1 MMTLRHMPPAAG
13 LAALAV
19 LLASALLGTS
29 SCSYDNEQE
38 LFAGELSSCD
48 SVSVTYRGTIQPLL
62 AQHCL
67 RCHGPTRTEGG
78 VVVTAHHDVQTLG
91 RTGQLLGVIQH
102 KPGYPAMPD
111 DEPRL
116 SDCDIN
122 KVKIWVRAGM
132 PDN

>member
-1 MMTLRHMPPAAG
+1 MFSRQKPRVFG
-13 LAALAV
+13 LAAALA
-19 LLASALLGTS
+19 LLAGAGLGVS
-29 SCSYDNEQE
+29 GCSYENEQE
-38 LFAGELSSCD
+38 LFASEQLTCD
-48 SVSVTYRGTIQPLL
+48 TLNVTYRGTIAPLL
-62 AQHCL
+62 AQHCQ
-67 RCHGPTRTEGG
+67 RCHGPTRAESG

-111 DEPRL
+111 DEPML
-116 SDCDIN
+116 PACDIN

>member
-1 MMTLRHMPPAAG
+1 MPRVAGVAVRLALAAG
-13 LAALAV
+13 AG
-19 LLASALLGTS
+19 LGLS
-29 SCSYDNEQE
+29 SCAYQNEQE
-38 LFAGELSSCD
+38 LFASEQLTCD
-48 SVSVTYRGTIQPLL
+48 TVSVTYRGTIAPLL
-62 AQHCL
+62 AQHCQ
-67 RCHGPTRTEGG
+67 RCHGPTRAESG

-111 DEPRL
+111 GGPML
-116 SDCDIN
+116 APCDIN